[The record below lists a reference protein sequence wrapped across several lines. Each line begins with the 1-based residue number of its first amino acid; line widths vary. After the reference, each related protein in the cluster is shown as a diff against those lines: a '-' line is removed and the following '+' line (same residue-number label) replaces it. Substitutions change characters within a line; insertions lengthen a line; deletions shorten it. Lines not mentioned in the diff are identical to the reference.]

1 MTNFDAASAP
11 HRILV
16 IRLGALGD
24 LLLCAPA
31 FQAIRAAHPRAE
43 IALLVK
49 DGVTADELQRV
60 KAQVMAGEVYKLDST
75 FYRAMQIGQMESI
88 GLGYHAIPLML
99 EKIQAVTASQVQQA
113 ARDILQDDTLTIAVL
128 EPQPLSDKPK
138 RAEGNFH
145 AH

>member
-43 IALLVK
+43 IALL
-49 DGVTADELQRV
+49 TQPQWADF
-60 KAQVMAGEVYKLDST
+60 A
-75 FYRAMQIGQMESI
+75 RAMPWFDRIILDARPRLLDLAPWHNLLRRLRDFDMDRVYDLQGKNRQNILFWL
-88 GLGYHAIPLML
+88 LGGPWGRA
-99 EKIQAVTASQVQQA
+99 AWSGAS
-113 ARDILQDDTLTIAVL
+113 RYCRHPRIWP
-128 EPQPLSDKPK
+128 PQPGWHFQDFL
-138 RAEGNFH
+138 A
-145 AH
+145 A